1 MTALSVFLT
10 KNNKLSKNLCTFLH
24 FFANFLPKPNVIQVR
39 NQTFFL
45 PPTPTLTIVNLRY
58 KNYKSPLCILYKK
71 EPNSVKYRSKSEPRT
86 DLHRVW
92 LFGSTEDYLTY
103 LFASFRFA
111 IASLRSAIVT
121 RPYGSNFC

>member
-1 MTALSVFLT
+1 MKKGVLVVYQHAFYFFISLVEFCL
-10 KNNKLSKNLCTFLH
+10 KVRDNRSKFQSNIH
-24 FFANFLPKPNVIQVR
+24 HVKH
-39 NQTFFL
+39 QTFFL

-58 KNYKSPLCILYKK
+58 KKHESPLCLLYKK

-111 IASLRSAIVT
+111 IARLRSAWVT
-121 RPYGSNFC
+121 RP